1 MKRLCGII
9 AAALAALVVAMP
21 ASPASLERTF
31 VVQLT
36 AAEEVPGCAATDS
49 SDRGVA
55 LFRIVD
61 AAAGIV
67 EYKVIATDLPGSIVG
82 VGSPGIHIH
91 GPAPA
96 GETAPVV
103 QPLRLTG
110 AEVGVV
116 GSGTFTNPDLV
127 AAALENPELFY
138 VNVHTTTCPSGA
150 IRGQL
155 A

>member
-1 MKRLCGII
+1 MKKFCGII
-9 AAALAALVVAMP
+9 AVSLAVLAMATPAA
-21 ASPASLERTF
+21 SQSLRRTF

-36 AAEEVPGCAATDS
+36 ATGQVPLCVAADA

-61 AAAGIV
+61 VEAGIV
-67 EYKVIATDLPGSIVG
+67 EYTVIASDLPGTLAG
-82 VGSPGIHIH
+82 APGIHIH

-96 GETAPVV
+96 GQNAGIV
-103 QPLRLTG
+103 QALDLTG
-110 AEVGVV
+110 AEVGVIAE
-116 GSGTFTNPDLV
+116 GTFSNPELV

-138 VNVHTTTCPSGA
+138 VNVHTTACPGGA

-155 A
+155 G

>member
-1 MKRLCGII
+1 MKKFCGII
-9 AAALAALVVAMP
+9 AVSLAVLAMATPAA
-21 ASPASLERTF
+21 SQSLQRTF

-36 AAEEVPGCAATDS
+36 ATEQVPLCVAADA

-61 AAAGIV
+61 MEAGIV
-67 EYKVIATDLPGSIVG
+67 EYRVIASDLPGTLAG
-82 VGSPGIHIH
+82 APGIHIH

-96 GETAPVV
+96 GQNAGIV
-103 QPLRLTG
+103 QALDLTG
-110 AEVGVV
+110 AEVGVIAE
-116 GSGTFTNPDLV
+116 GTFSNPELV

-138 VNVHTTTCPSGA
+138 VNVHTTACPGGA

-155 A
+155 G

>member
-1 MKRLCGII
+1 MKKFCGIVVVSLAVLVMATP
-9 AAALAALVVAMP
+9 AA
-21 ASPASLERTF
+21 SQSLQRTF

-36 AAEEVPGCAATDS
+36 ATEQVPLCAAADA

-61 AAAGIV
+61 VEAGIV
-67 EYKVIATDLPGSIVG
+67 EYRVIASDLPGTLAG
-82 VGSPGIHIH
+82 APGIHIH

-96 GETAPVV
+96 GQNAGIV
-103 QPLRLTG
+103 QALDLTG
-110 AEVGVV
+110 AEVGVIAE
-116 GSGTFTNPDLV
+116 GTFSNPELV

-138 VNVHTTTCPSGA
+138 VNVHTTACPGGA

-155 A
+155 G

>member
-1 MKRLCGII
+1 MKKLCGIVLVSL
-9 AAALAALVVAMP
+9 AALAMATP
-21 ASPASLERTF
+21 APSQSIPRTF

-36 AAEEVPGCAATDS
+36 ATEQVPPCAAANE

-61 AAAGIV
+61 VEAGIV
-67 EYKVIATDLPGSIVG
+67 EYMVIATDLPGTLAG
-82 VGSPGIHIH
+82 APGIHIH

-96 GETAPVV
+96 GQNAGIV
-103 QPLRLTG
+103 QPLDLTG
-110 AEVGVV
+110 AEVGVIAK
-116 GSGTFTNPDLV
+116 GTFTNPDLV

-150 IRGQL
+150 IRGQI

>member
-1 MKRLCGII
+1 MKKLCGII
-9 AAALAALVVAMP
+9 AVALVALVVAMP
-21 ASPASLERTF
+21 ASPASLSRTF

-36 AAEEVPGCAATDS
+36 AAEGGALRTDT

-55 LFRIVD
+55 LSRIID
-61 AAAGIV
+61 AEAGIV
-67 EYKVIATDLPGSIVG
+67 EYMVIATDLPGTI

-103 QPLRLTG
+103 QPLQVTG

-138 VNVHTTTCPSGA
+138 VNVHTTTCPNGA